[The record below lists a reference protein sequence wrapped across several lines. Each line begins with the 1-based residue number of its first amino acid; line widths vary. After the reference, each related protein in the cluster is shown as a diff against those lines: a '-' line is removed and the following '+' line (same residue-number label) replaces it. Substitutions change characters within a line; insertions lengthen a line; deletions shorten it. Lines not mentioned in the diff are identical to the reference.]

1 MSSLRTLLRDARE
14 LIGKDDKS
22 RWILVVLVAVIAGAA
37 LFGSS
42 KGSPMNG
49 HGEVAALRAEVDR
62 LRRDRNAGSE
72 VR

>member
-1 MSSLRTLLRDARE
+1 MYLLSAVGC
-14 LIGKDDKS
+14 LLMMG
-22 RWILVVLVAVIAGAA
+22 VLVAVIAGAA

-49 HGEVAALRAEVDR
+49 HGEVAALGAEVDR
-62 LRRDRNAGSE
+62 LRRDRSAGSE

>member
-1 MSSLRTLLRDARE
+1 MYLLSAVGC
-14 LIGKDDKS
+14 LLMMG
-22 RWILVVLVAVIAGAA
+22 VLVAVIAGAS